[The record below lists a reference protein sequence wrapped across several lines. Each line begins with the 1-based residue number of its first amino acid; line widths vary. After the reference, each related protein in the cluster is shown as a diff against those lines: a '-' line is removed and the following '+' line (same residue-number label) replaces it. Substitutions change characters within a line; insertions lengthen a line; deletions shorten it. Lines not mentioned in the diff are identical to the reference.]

1 MEHELSVIRQHVNDL
16 RVAHMELSQM
26 DPSVHTTASV
36 LVDDMGRCVRDLS
49 EAAKCIR
56 TAEGTLHRLR
66 GNGRAVAPSHRRDA
80 APPGGNVSDSDSG
93 GRGLSHRRFARLG
106 LTTPDRHG
114 HTHRQ
119 TARRCDAPAGIAR
132 DREGARLIV
141 GTLGVTGKRRSDS
154 DCAAARRRPG
164 CTHGTDGRPF

>member
-66 GNGRAVAPSHRRDA
+66 GTATQSRQATAETRRLLEEMSATVTQAAEDSRIAVSHGEDLRRLTDTVTRTA
-80 APPGGNVSDSDSG
+80 KQHDDVM
-93 GRGLSHRRFARLG
+93 RRL
-106 LTTPDRHG
+106 
-114 HTHRQ
+114 
-119 TARRCDAPAGIAR
+119 
-132 DREGARLIV
+132 E
-141 GTLGVTGKRRSDS
+141 
-154 DCAAARRRPG
+154 
-164 CTHGTDGRPF
+164 